1 MSGGLPP
8 SIAAQLEG
16 SGGERTAERSLFRA
30 VVTQSYLLILQGIA
44 LNSYLIL
51 TFLLE
56 PKWSQA
62 VQI

>member
-1 MSGGLPP
+1 M
-8 SIAAQLEG
+8 
-16 SGGERTAERSLFRA
+16 AERNLFRA
-30 VVTQSYLLILQGIA
+30 VVTQSYLLILQDIA

-56 PKWSQA
+56 PKWSQV